1 MCLPQFQ
8 YTASIYLTPFK
19 TFPDNPYLSSA
30 YLAFE
35 IKVSDLHIVV
45 CVHWSLPFNTGM
57 K

>member
-8 YTASIYLTPFK
+8 YIASIYLTPFK